1 MTNAEKA
8 AAVGEYVVDA
18 IAVYLD
24 GTWPDNYTA
33 CYQNPRGDLLPPVT
47 LDEIYR
53 ATRIAVGHAIE
64 SIEVNHE

>member
-24 GTWPDNYTA
+24 GTA